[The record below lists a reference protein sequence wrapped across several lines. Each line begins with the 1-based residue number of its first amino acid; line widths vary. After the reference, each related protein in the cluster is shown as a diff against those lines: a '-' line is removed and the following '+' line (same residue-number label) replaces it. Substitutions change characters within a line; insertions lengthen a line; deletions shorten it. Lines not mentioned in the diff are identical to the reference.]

1 MRNIKPKT
9 QSKSFKSRFAHEGPL
24 SQSLKDL
31 LRREDPCHQEQALD
45 CMELTISQ
53 LSNPDRNI
61 LSGSQAKGRSIS
73 VCRRGVWR
81 ATVWLAPSQG
91 HTRGSAAKEG
101 EAQRGTKSRLDG
113 GRSQK
118 SSRQDSS
125 LGSNSCW
132 RQTWQS
138 FEMAWKRTTL
148 KPPYRVIFIILPT
161 RLPQERV
168 NFPCWS
174 RIRWFKSEISGR
186 EK

>member
-1 MRNIKPKT
+1 MNV
-9 QSKSFKSRFAHEGPL
+9 
-24 SQSLKDL
+24 
-31 LRREDPCHQEQALD
+31 PCHKVYRSAIGEKILVTESKHWIVWNSQFLSWAI
-45 CMELTISQ
+45 LTETFC
-53 LSNPDRNI
+53 LV
-61 LSGSQAKGRSIS
+61 AKQRDEAYRSAGG
-73 VCRRGVWR
+73 VCEGQQFGWH
-81 ATVWLAPSQG
+81 PSQG

-138 FEMAWKRTTL
+138 FETAWKRTTL
-148 KPPYRVIFIILPT
+148 KPPDRVIIIILPT
-161 RLPQERV
+161 RLPQESV
-168 NFPCWS
+168 NFPRRS
-174 RIRWFKSEISGR
+174 HIRGFKNEISGR